1 MEKADMLAKRIYPVT
16 KESFCFPDRNW

>member
-1 MEKADMLAKRIYPVT
+1 MEKADMLAKRIYPIT